1 MNENENGNNETWPK
15 IYEDNKLKLR
25 QLPLSSKK

>member
-1 MNENENGNNETWPK
+1 MNENENGNNETWPE

-25 QLPLSSKK
+25 QLSSKK

>member
-25 QLPLSSKK
+25 QLSSKK